1 MDEDEVRKGHHCAWQ
16 IHYHV
21 VFPVKYRRV
30 LLDEEVVRIIVET
43 AEGIAQRYDIEFESI
58 GCDRDHIHILCSAH
72 PKVSPGQVVRVFKSI
87 TAREVFR
94 RKPGVKKKLWGGE
107 FWTDGYYVATVGRRG
122 NWAVIERYVKNQ
134 GKPREELRQL
144 KLF

>member
-21 VFPVKYRRV
+21 VFPVKYRRA
-30 LLDEEVVRIIVET
+30 LLDEEVIRIIVET

-87 TAREVFR
+87 TAREVKAWR
-94 RKPGVKKKLWGGE
+94 EEGVM
-107 FWTDGYYVATVGRRG
+107 GRR
-122 NWAVIERYVKNQ
+122 V
-134 GKPREELRQL
+134 LD
-144 KLF
+144 